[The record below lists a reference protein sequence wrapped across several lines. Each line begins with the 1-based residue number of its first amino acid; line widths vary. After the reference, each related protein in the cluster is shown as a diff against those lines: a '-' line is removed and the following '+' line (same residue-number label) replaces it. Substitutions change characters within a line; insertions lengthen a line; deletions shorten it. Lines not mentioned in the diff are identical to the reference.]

1 AGMMGTLNKQVLK
14 EYGLEGEYEV
24 VSSSTSSML
33 AELNRSI
40 KKKEPVVVT
49 LWSPHW
55 AYGAH
60 DLKKLEDP
68 KGAWGE
74 GEQIHTVAKKDF
86 AKDFPELTG
95 WLKDFKLSEDQLAS
109 LEVELQK
116 GGAGKEKESARHWMD
131 AHPDVVEQL
140 TPVTG

>member
-1 AGMMGTLNKQVLK
+1 
-14 EYGLEGEYEV
+14 
-24 VSSSTSSML
+24 
-33 AELNRSI
+33 
-40 KKKEPVVVT
+40 
-49 LWSPHW
+49 
-55 AYGAH
+55 
-60 DLKKLEDP
+60 P

-86 AKDFPELTG
+86 AQDFPELTG
-95 WLKDFKLSEDQLAS
+95 WLKDFELSEEELAS

-131 AHPDVVEQL
+131 AHPDVVERL

>member
-1 AGMMGTLNKQVLK
+1 KVLK

-40 KKKEPVVVT
+40 QKKEPVVVT

-55 AYGAH
+55 AYGKY

-68 KGAWGE
+68 KKAWGE
-74 GEQIHTVAKKDF
+74 GEQIHVMGKKDF
-86 AKDFPELTG
+86 AKDFPELNG
-95 WLKDFKLSEDQLAS
+95 WLKNFKMTEEELAS
-109 LEVELQK
+109 LEVEIQK
-116 GGAGKEKESARHWMD
+116 GDPKNQKESARRWLD
-131 AHPDVVEQL
+131 AHPEMLDKL
-140 TPVTG
+140 APVS